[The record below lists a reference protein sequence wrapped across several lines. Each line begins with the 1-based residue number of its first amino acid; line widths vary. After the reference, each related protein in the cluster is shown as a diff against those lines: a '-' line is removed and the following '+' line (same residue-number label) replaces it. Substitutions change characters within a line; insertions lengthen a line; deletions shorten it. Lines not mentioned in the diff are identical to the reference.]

1 MIKEFLIIAPS
12 VLIGLGL
19 AMFGYLFLDLAL
31 LFGV

>member
-12 VLIGLGL
+12 VLIGSVL
-19 AMFGYLFLDLAL
+19 AMFGYLFLDLTP